1 MRSCMFHKIICLVLM
16 MSLTISLCTP
26 SVASGSIDYFE
37 NFDNGKING
46 LDIVPADEDD
56 SFGVLV
62 TENGELKSWVTQTRP
77 IKMTHTFP
85 EVIKDGMFYVAFD
98 YMSTKGFNDSY
109 LRMMSGD
116 SQFQIC
122 GFRNTGLFGHF
133 KNFSVWALED
143 TAVEYSADI
152 WYSVGVLFDIQS
164 RYAYFYFGE
173 QGTELSMIEKMA
185 LPDGFADITDMMLVH
200 SYGDYTPAMW
210 DNIRVNEIN
219 TSSLDLVEK
228 RENITF
234 PDEIYREYL
243 NQICYE
249 NFEDDSLGVTIS
261 GWAES
266 DTSNGMMRVL
276 DGEEYV
282 AKTWVD
288 SKYPKRIT
296 YSFDKPIKDGMY
308 YAAFDWKT
316 ESSVNDSF
324 VRLISG
330 DSQYQICGFRNDG
343 FFGKF
348 VDFSKWALDS
358 VSAAEYSSDI
368 WYTIGILLDMDL
380 KKI

>member
-200 SYGDYTPAMW
+200 S
-210 DNIRVNEIN
+210 
-219 TSSLDLVEK
+219 
-228 RENITF
+228 
-234 PDEIYREYL
+234 
-243 NQICYE
+243 
-249 NFEDDSLGVTIS
+249 
-261 GWAES
+261 
-266 DTSNGMMRVL
+266 
-276 DGEEYV
+276 
-282 AKTWVD
+282 
-288 SKYPKRIT
+288 
-296 YSFDKPIKDGMY
+296 
-308 YAAFDWKT
+308 
-316 ESSVNDSF
+316 
-324 VRLISG
+324 
-330 DSQYQICGFRNDG
+330 
-343 FFGKF
+343 
-348 VDFSKWALDS
+348 
-358 VSAAEYSSDI
+358 
-368 WYTIGILLDMDL
+368 
-380 KKI
+380 